1 MFIFTLGLSTNTF
14 GIKHLEFRVKGIFMG
29 EFSVIG
35 EHNVDRKLTNTLLIP
50 NTWLVLTFPCL
61 RRLLKSSLTPK
72 LSSTSTGCFCF
83 AESFN
88 LIFER
93 RRNEVTLLKVSFN
106 KNDEVQLRMITSI
119 DCAKTKPWD
128 YPFQMSLRNCWE
140 S

>member
-14 GIKHLEFRVKGIFMG
+14 GIQHLEFRVKGIFMS
-29 EFSVIG
+29 EFSVIR
-35 EHNVDRKLTNTLLIP
+35 EHNVDSKLTTSLLIP
-50 NTWLVLTFPCL
+50 NIWLVLTFPCL
-61 RRLLKSSLTPK
+61 RRLLKSSLTPT

-83 AESFN
+83 AESLN

-93 RRNEVTLLKVSFN
+93 RRNVVTLLKVSFN

-119 DCAKTKPWD
+119 DCAKTEPWD
-128 YPFQMSLRNCWE
+128 YPFQMLLRNCWE